1 MDTMMSTRT
10 KAVIGGVLAA
20 GAIGIAVTF
29 NAAPPLSPAQERQFQ
44 DMDANGDGFVS
55 RNEAS
60 ADSRVERRF
69 ALADRNQDGKLD
81 RAEFQELFGTRGEQ
95 AK

>member
-1 MDTMMSTRT
+1 MTSTRT
-10 KAVIGGVLAA
+10 KAAIAGVLAA
-20 GAIGIAVTF
+20 GAIGLGITF
-29 NAAPPLSPAQERQFQ
+29 TGAPSLSPEREQLFK
-44 DMDANGDGFVS
+44 DMDTNGDGFVS

-69 ALADRNQDGKLD
+69 GLADRNQDGKLD
-81 RAEFQELFGTRGEQ
+81 RAEFQELFGTRGAQ

>member
-1 MDTMMSTRT
+1 MAGLNLRDRR
-10 KAVIGGVLAA
+10 VIAGIVAA
-20 GAIGIAVTF
+20 GAIGLAVTF
-29 NAAPPLSPAQERQFQ
+29 TGAPSLSPEREQLFK
-44 DMDANGDGFVS
+44 DMDANGDGFIT
-55 RNEAS
+55 RNEAW
-60 ADSRVERRF
+60 ADRSIERRF